1 MSNTFKVNSRFSSL
15 MEDTQTNPEIN
26 NRKGNNN
33 NNNNVYGERMNNKF
47 KTTEN
52 DRKSKFGEVKKK

>member
-1 MSNTFKVNSRFSSL
+1 
-15 MEDTQTNPEIN
+15 MEEKQDKPEIN

-33 NNNNVYGERMNNKF
+33 VYGERMSSKF

-52 DRKSKFGEVKKK
+52 DRKSKFGGDKKNYKLLF